1 MNRQTVIQAWKDFSK
16 YVKGLRKNYLLGD
29 ITIEEYRVKEEI
41 EYVKLMK
48 EYGVIK

>member
-1 MNRQTVIQAWKDFSK
+1 MNRQAVIQAWKDFSE
-16 YVKGLRKNYLLGD
+16 YVKGLRKSYLLLE